1 MANTPNVGL
10 RVELDMIERARAAYG
25 LADASTSTV
34 LRYCLALAVGHP
46 DPLGAARIPLG
57 RRPMPVA
64 RRERER
70 VAS

>member
-1 MANTPNVGL
+1 MANTPVAGV
-10 RVELDMIERARAAYG
+10 RVELDLIERARVTYG

-46 DPLGAARIPLG
+46 DPLSAARIPLG

-64 RRERER
+64 RRER